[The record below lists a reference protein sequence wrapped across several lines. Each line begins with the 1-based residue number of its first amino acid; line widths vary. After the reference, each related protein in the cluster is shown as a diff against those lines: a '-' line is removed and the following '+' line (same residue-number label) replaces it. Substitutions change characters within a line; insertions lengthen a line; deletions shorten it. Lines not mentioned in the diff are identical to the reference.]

1 MRRRD
6 NLAHLILTI
15 VVTLDL
21 TLLTVDVDAQG
32 RIAFESD
39 RDWDVLR
46 FEIYVMD
53 ADGGDQRNLT
63 NNPGDDK
70 YPSWSPDGKWIVFS
84 SDRDNRGK
92 NRQIYVMDADGG
104 NPQNLTNNPHGDAN
118 PAWLNTPFSVSP
130 AGKTFTMWGWL
141 KKLDR

>member
-6 NLAHLILTI
+6 NLAHLILAI

-39 RDWDVLR
+39 RDWNVLK

-53 ADGGDQRNLT
+53 ADGENQRNLT
-63 NNPGDDK
+63 NNPGDDR
-70 YPSWSPDGKWIVFS
+70 SPLLV
-84 SDRDNRGK
+84 
-92 NRQIYVMDADGG
+92 
-104 NPQNLTNNPHGDAN
+104 T
-118 PAWLNTPFSVSP
+118 
-130 AGKTFTMWGWL
+130 GW
-141 KKLDR
+141 

>member
-6 NLAHLILTI
+6 NLGHLILTI

-53 ADGGDQRNLT
+53 ADGGDQRNVT
-63 NNPGDDK
+63 NNPGDDR
-70 YPSWSPDGKWIVFS
+70 P
-84 SDRDNRGK
+84 
-92 NRQIYVMDADGG
+92 
-104 NPQNLTNNPHGDAN
+104 PHGLLTVN
-118 PAWLNTPFSVSP
+118 GLPLVLIGMIGVET
-130 AGKTFTMWGWL
+130 GKST
-141 KKLDR
+141 